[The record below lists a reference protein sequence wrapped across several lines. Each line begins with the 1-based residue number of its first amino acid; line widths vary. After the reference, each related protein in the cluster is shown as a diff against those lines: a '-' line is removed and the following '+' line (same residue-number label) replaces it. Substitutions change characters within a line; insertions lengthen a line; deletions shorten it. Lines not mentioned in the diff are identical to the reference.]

1 MVGGSGTGTWRRMD
15 NNCGEVS
22 HPELLL
28 LATPLLP
35 VLLHVD
41 NCFFRLNER
50 LRICSFRHQTT

>member
-41 NCFFRLNER
+41 NCSFGLLGKGAIQDLFF
-50 LRICSFRHQTT
+50 ST